1 MSVKVK
7 GFEVYT
13 LYVAMKAHFKTKSY
27 DFVKF
32 GGKIRSRVS
41 TYENRKDKYYFEK
54 LAKKYSENEIKEI
67 LLSNIVENEDLWI
80 GDAFDT
86 DAEDTWKKWRSKKDS
101 LERVFNSEF
110 NSICEFVEEN
120 NMKFDEFFQSNN
132 GDHPEVLKW
141 YLRKDV
147 SVETFLILDSLMS
160 FVLRLNSDLKDDVVW
175 KEHSQKIIKYR
186 SFFSTDTK
194 RFRKKALDI
203 LKKYEIQK

>member
-1 MSVKVK
+1 MRTKVK

-32 GGKIRSRVS
+32 GGKIRSRIS
-41 TYENRKDKYYFEK
+41 TYNNRKDKYYFEK
-54 LAKKYSENEIKEI
+54 LAKKYSESEIKD
-67 LLSNIVENEDLWI
+67 IVENEDIWI
-80 GDAFDT
+80 GDTFDS
-86 DAEDTWKKWRSKKDS
+86 DAEETWKKWRSKKDS

-110 NSICEFVEEN
+110 NSICEFAEEN
-120 NMKFDEFFQSNN
+120 NMKFDEFFQSND
-132 GDHPEVLKW
+132 GDHPEILKW

-147 SVETFLILDSLMS
+147 SVETFLILDSLLS
-160 FVLRLNSDLKDDVVW
+160 FVLRLNCDLKDDVVW
-175 KEHSQKIIKYR
+175 NEHSQRIKKYR
-186 SFFSTDTK
+186 SFFTIDTK

>member
-1 MSVKVK
+1 
-7 GFEVYT
+7 
-13 LYVAMKAHFKTKSY
+13 
-27 DFVKF
+27 
-32 GGKIRSRVS
+32 
-41 TYENRKDKYYFEK
+41 
-54 LAKKYSENEIKEI
+54 
-67 LLSNIVENEDLWI
+67 
-80 GDAFDT
+80 
-86 DAEDTWKKWRSKKDS
+86 
-101 LERVFNSEF
+101 
-110 NSICEFVEEN
+110 
-120 NMKFDEFFQSNN
+120 MKFDEFFQSND